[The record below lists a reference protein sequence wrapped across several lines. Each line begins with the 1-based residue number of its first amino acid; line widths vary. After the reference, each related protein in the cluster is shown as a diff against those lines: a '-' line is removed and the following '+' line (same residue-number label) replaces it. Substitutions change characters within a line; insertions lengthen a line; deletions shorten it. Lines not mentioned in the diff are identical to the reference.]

1 MERRFETQWSIE
13 AGLRGRVRDFI
24 EAMVHGELD
33 PALARPRY
41 GRRAKDEDGV
51 EDPAG
56 MAEHSC

>member
-1 MERRFETQWSIE
+1 
-13 AGLRGRVRDFI
+13 VRDFI